1 MQIYIEFAIIENF
14 CMDFTLLSTA
24 KAAVKNSAGYIRIAV
39 ASAVGA
45 AFAVCFPLIPISGV
59 WAVVVKVG
67 SGFLLAAIA
76 GKFQSFKGYLKFALA
91 FTAATFISGGALI
104 AVFTLTGVSYTDGGG
119 YILSSVPVGMP
130 LFAVV
135 CVLIA
140 VKKFAAKRA
149 SVKVVEAKCK
159 IYLNGKTAV
168 CSAFYDSGNKVY
180 SGGVP
185 VCVAPRHIALQLCDL
200 TSIKTFAPIHTVAGE
215 GKLPIFTADKI
226 EIDDGK
232 EIKVI
237 SSVLIGVSLRHINK
251 VVLHPDLSEAN

>member
-14 CMDFTLLSTA
+14 CMDFALLATA
-24 KAAVKNSAGYIRIAV
+24 KAAVKNPAGYIRIAI

-45 AFAVCFPLIPISGV
+45 AFAVCFPLLQLTGAL
-59 WAVVVKVG
+59 AVVIKVG
-67 SGFLLAAIA
+67 LGLLLAAIA
-76 GKFQSFKGYLKFALA
+76 GKFNSIKGYLKFALA
-91 FTAATFISGGALI
+91 FSAATFISGGALI

-130 LFAVV
+130 FFAVV

-140 VKKFAAKRA
+140 VKKISAKRA
-149 SVKVVEAKCK
+149 QSKAVDVKCK
-159 IYLNGKTAV
+159 ICLNGKSAV

-180 SGGVP
+180 SGGAP
-185 VCVAPRHIALQLCDL
+185 VTIAPKHVALQLTDC
-200 TSIKTFAPIHTVAGE
+200 TGIKTFAPIHTVAGE

-232 EIKVI
+232 SVKVI
-237 SSVLIGVSLRHINK
+237 NSVLIGVSLQHINK